1 MEYPKTFSAQKWSKM
16 EGLELIKPHKV
27 TLFILH
33 CIILKIGINVVLHNY
48 FSFLASNYRNHQ
60 INLRI
65 RFMPRK
71 AKFEES
77 ITCYSR
83 KAHFVLKN
91 HFFTPRNNLFPTF
104 WAFWIQKYHIILL
117 AQTNFAR
124 INLMIAVVPP
134 LIPPTY
140 RLWCFNSMY

>member
-1 MEYPKTFSAQKWSKM
+1 M
-16 EGLELIKPHKV
+16 
-27 TLFILH
+27 LF
-33 CIILKIGINVVLHNY
+33 CIIISH

-60 INLRI
+60 INPRI
-65 RFMPRK
+65 RFVPRK

-117 AQTNFAR
+117 AQTNLAQ
-124 INLMIAVVPP
+124 INLMIAVYVPRGGS
-134 LIPPTY
+134 
-140 RLWCFNSMY
+140 RLKRSR

>member
-1 MEYPKTFSAQKWSKM
+1 M
-16 EGLELIKPHKV
+16 
-27 TLFILH
+27 LFR
-33 CIILKIGINVVLHNY
+33 IIISH

-60 INLRI
+60 INPRI
-65 RFMPRK
+65 RFVPRK

-117 AQTNFAR
+117 AQTNLAR